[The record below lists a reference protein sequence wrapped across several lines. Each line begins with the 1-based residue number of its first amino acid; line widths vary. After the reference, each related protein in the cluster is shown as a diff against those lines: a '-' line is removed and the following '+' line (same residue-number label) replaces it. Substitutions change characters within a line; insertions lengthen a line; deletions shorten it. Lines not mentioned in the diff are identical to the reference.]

1 MLRVQSGLRGQGSAL
16 SSRREAGLRLGSGGR
31 KMGYRKAGARW
42 GPAELLHVHV
52 VIVIIGL

>member
-1 MLRVQSGLRGQGSAL
+1 MRVQSGLRGQGSAL